1 VAGPA
6 GGRLGALVRI
16 EVDVV
21 DAPAAARSERREAEA
36 DRARERGEQV
46 GEERQGQRGLPAR
59 SSEEQP
65 DRQDTRIPASLTI
78 ASTVSTEVG
87 APLLR
92 AKNRSVGCSSV
103 MHVAG
108 DVAELPAGSES
119 ELRSLDELTEN
130 DSFPATSLAPPV
142 SDQPVAFSSE
152 PFWSST

>member
-1 VAGPA
+1 MRQPPPGPS
-6 GGRLGALVRI
+6 GAKRKLTVPESGASRLVRNG
-16 EVDVV
+16 
-21 DAPAAARSERREAEA
+21 
-36 DRARERGEQV
+36 RGSV
-46 GEERQGQRGLPAR
+46 GCQLDPPR
-59 SSEEQP
+59 SSP
-65 DRQDTRIPASLTI
+65 TGRDTRIPASLTI

-130 DSFPATSLAPPV
+130 DSLPATSLAPPV